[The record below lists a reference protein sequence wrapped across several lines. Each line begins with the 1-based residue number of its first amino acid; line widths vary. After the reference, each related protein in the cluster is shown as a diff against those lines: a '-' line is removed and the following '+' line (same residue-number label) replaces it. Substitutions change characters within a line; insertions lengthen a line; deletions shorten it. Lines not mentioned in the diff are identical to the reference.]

1 MGVDLR
7 FVENRLKIEKS
18 LIKEKKKETT
28 PISIGPAAIKFSN
41 FIAKKKKLVNVDFR
55 RHE

>member
-41 FIAKKKKLVNVDFR
+41 FIAEKKKLVNVDFKKT
-55 RHE
+55 